1 MPLQNKSK
9 LFAKSNNLNKITI
22 PILFI
27 VTLFLIIFNKTDYYL
42 IDKIK
47 STGIDVINPVSKV
60 ISYPIVFTVKTVN
73 FINKLRLAKKENIEL
88 REELIRLK
96 KWQIIALKNSKENNA
111 YKKLL
116 NSTSNDL
123 NIIKTAMIIQ
133 HLPKLYTR
141 SIIINAGL
149 NHHVEKNFAV
159 INERGLIGK
168 IISVAKNSSK
178 VLLIN
183 DQNSSIP
190 VKSHNRDF
198 FAIMKGSPEGKY
210 LVSSFIKDNQKPLV
224 GDILV
229 TSGRVNIYPQNILV
243 GKIISVSNGK
253 IIALPYVDI
262 KNIEFVQIIKN
273 N

>member
-1 MPLQNKSK
+1 M
-9 LFAKSNNLNKITI
+9 
-22 PILFI
+22 
-27 VTLFLIIFNKTDYYL
+27 
-42 IDKIK
+42 
-47 STGIDVINPVSKV
+47 
-60 ISYPIVFTVKTVN
+60 
-73 FINKLRLAKKENIEL
+73 
-88 REELIRLK
+88 
-96 KWQIIALKNSKENNA
+96 
-111 YKKLL
+111 
-116 NSTSNDL
+116 
-123 NIIKTAMIIQ
+123 
-133 HLPKLYTR
+133 
-141 SIIINAGL
+141 
-149 NHHVEKNFAV
+149 
-159 INERGLIGK
+159 
-168 IISVAKNSSK
+168 
-178 VLLIN
+178 IN

-243 GKIISVSNGK
+243 GKIINVSNDK